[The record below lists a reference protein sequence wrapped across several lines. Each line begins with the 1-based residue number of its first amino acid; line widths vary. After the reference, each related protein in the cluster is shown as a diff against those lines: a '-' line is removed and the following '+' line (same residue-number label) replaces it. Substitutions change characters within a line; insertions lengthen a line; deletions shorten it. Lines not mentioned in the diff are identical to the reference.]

1 MLQAWKDAGVIT
13 YAGYILGFPD
23 DTPEKIARNIE
34 IIQREMPLDLI
45 EFFFLTPLPGSED
58 HKVLHAKGVWMDP
71 DLNKYDLNHRVTHH
85 PIMSDAAWEKV
96 YFDSWRQFYT
106 PKHVETVLRRDAARG
121 KRTSALYSSVV
132 HFLGSIL
139 IEKVHPL
146 ECGIVRRKIRTQR
159 RPGMKIENPI
169 LFYPRRVVESLTSGV
184 RWAQLFLKFRPALKR
199 VKADGS
205 ARAYTDLALSA
216 SSDEELNEMD
226 LIQVFKGAIPRTHG
240 APAVAR
246 EPALP

>member
-1 MLQAWKDAGVIT
+1 
-13 YAGYILGFPD
+13 
-23 DTPEKIARNIE
+23 
-34 IIQREMPLDLI
+34 
-45 EFFFLTPLPGSED
+45 
-58 HKVLHAKGVWMDP
+58 MDP

-132 HFLGSIL
+132 HFLGAIL

-146 ECGIVRRKIRTQR
+146 ECGIVRRKIRKQR

-169 LFYPRRVVESLTSGV
+169 VFYPRRVVESLSSGF
-184 RWAQLFLKFRPALKR
+184 RWAQLFVKFRPALKR
-199 VKADGS
+199 VKADES

-240 APAVAR
+240 APGVAR

>member
-1 MLQAWKDAGVIT
+1 
-13 YAGYILGFPD
+13 
-23 DTPEKIARNIE
+23 
-34 IIQREMPLDLI
+34 
-45 EFFFLTPLPGSED
+45 
-58 HKVLHAKGVWMDP
+58 
-71 DLNKYDLNHRVTHH
+71 
-85 PIMSDAAWEKV
+85 MSDATWEKV

-159 RPGMKIENPI
+159 RPGMKIENPL
-169 LFYPRRVVESLTSGV
+169 LFYPRRVAESLTSGV

-199 VKADGS
+199 VKADES

-226 LIQVFKGAIPRTHG
+226 LIQVFKGAIPPTHG